1 MLRTAFV
8 IYHYTSSLISHFCG
22 LNNWFI
28 SIRFRRIIKVKDEN
42 SVYNNYVSQY
52 CGVVLRRIRK
62 NNNLTG
68 ADLAKILNISQQQV
82 SRYERGV
89 TKFTVDMLLSMSIA
103 LNVSFES
110 IIKSI
115 IAEIKISKIDDAIT
129 LKAKTSIFD
138 TAHFY

>member
-1 MLRTAFV
+1 M
-8 IYHYTSSLISHFCG
+8 
-22 LNNWFI
+22 
-28 SIRFRRIIKVKDEN
+28 KDEN
-42 SVYNNYVSQY
+42 NEDDVSDNMLSQY

-62 NNNLTG
+62 DNNLTG

-110 IIKSI
+110 VIKNI
-115 IAEIKISKIDDAIT
+115 IAEIKVSKMDDAIT
-129 LKAKTSIFD
+129 LKGKISIFD
-138 TAHFY
+138 TTHFY

>member
-1 MLRTAFV
+1 M
-8 IYHYTSSLISHFCG
+8 
-22 LNNWFI
+22 
-28 SIRFRRIIKVKDEN
+28 KDEN